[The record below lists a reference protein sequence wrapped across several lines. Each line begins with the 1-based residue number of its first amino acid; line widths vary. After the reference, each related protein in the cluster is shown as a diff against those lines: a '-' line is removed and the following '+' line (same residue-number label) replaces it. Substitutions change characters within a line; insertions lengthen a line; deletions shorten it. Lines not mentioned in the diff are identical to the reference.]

1 MTRERLKTLLEEYG
15 KVALGTYFTLFVLVL
30 LGFALAISTGFQP
43 ESAPGGMGLLGAAY
57 IATKVTQPI
66 RIGAT
71 LLLTPLVA
79 RLLYRLGVL
88 KSEKATPCEPQAA
101 TKAEPPEAPG
111 TTDASSGPTP

>member
-15 KVALGTYFTLFVLVL
+15 KVALGTYFGLFVLVL
-30 LGFALAISTGFQP
+30 LGFALAISTGFKP
-43 ESAPGGMGLLGAAY
+43 ESTQGGVGVFGAAY

-79 RLLYRLGVL
+79 RVLHKLGIL
-88 KSEKATPCEPQAA
+88 KSEKATPSEPEAA
-101 TKAEPPEAPG
+101 AKADAPEAPSP
-111 TTDASSGPTP
+111 TDASSGPTP